1 MGGPHTAAGRNS
13 GTLKKND
20 LYEEGIWLG
29 MAIISSKTWSHLWL
43 LQTEH
48 AQDPLRPRSLFW
60 LWLAVQQII
69 PKFSDIKQ
77 LFTVPFD
84 SMGQESPQC
93 PVGMVPSM
101 LHDVWSF
108 SWKTWSLGHSKACSW
123 NHKTCSLTG
132 LAVDASCQLA
142 PLLGW

>member
-13 GTLKKND
+13 GTLKKNN

-48 AQDPLRPRSLFW
+48 ARGPLRPRSLFW
-60 LWLAVQQII
+60 LWLAVEQIT
-69 PKFSDIKQ
+69 PKLSDIKQ
-77 LFTVPFD
+77 LFIVPFD

-93 PVGMVPSM
+93 PVGMVHLCSM
-101 LHDVWSF
+101 MSGASAGRLEAW
-108 SWKTWSLGHSKACSW
+108 GHSKACSW